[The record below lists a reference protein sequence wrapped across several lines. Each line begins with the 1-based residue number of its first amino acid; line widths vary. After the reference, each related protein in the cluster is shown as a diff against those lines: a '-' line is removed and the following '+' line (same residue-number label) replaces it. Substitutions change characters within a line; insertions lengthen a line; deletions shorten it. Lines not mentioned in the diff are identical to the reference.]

1 MPSGR
6 PTTNPLLV
14 NFRRSQVNVKTVASF
29 SIKDKHL
36 MHDYIERMNDL
47 KIGHFYIAQA
57 ATAGWDEEELLYTL
71 MQPIDEATTA
81 SLSAVERESCSAP
94 KSTEQH
100 RSTRE
105 ELGERVPIN

>member
-81 SLSAVERESCSAP
+81 SLSAIERQSSAVAQ
-94 KSTEQH
+94 STEQH
-100 RSTRE
+100 RSAGKE
-105 ELGERVPIN
+105 MGERVPIN